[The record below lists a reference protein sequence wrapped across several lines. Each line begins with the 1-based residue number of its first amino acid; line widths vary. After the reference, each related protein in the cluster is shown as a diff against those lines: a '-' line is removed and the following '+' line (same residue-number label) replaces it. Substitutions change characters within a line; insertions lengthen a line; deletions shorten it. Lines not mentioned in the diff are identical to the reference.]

1 MTSSLTSGPPDR
13 EGNRVAVGRVTRAH
27 GVHGEVSILVL
38 SEVEERFSPGSRL
51 HLEDGRALTVGSSR
65 PHHSA
70 LLVRFEEI
78 PDRTAAEPLA
88 GAYLFVPASAVPDA
102 PEGSFWPHELEGSE
116 VVTATGRSFGRIAD
130 VIASP
135 ANDVWVVRDG
145 DRETLIPA
153 LRDVVVSV
161 DTKAR
166 RVVVREVPGLTTDG
180 DE

>member
-1 MTSSLTSGPPDR
+1 MT
-13 EGNRVAVGRVTRAH
+13 
-27 GVHGEVSILVL
+27 VL
-38 SEVEERFSPGSRL
+38 SEVEARFSPGSIL
-51 HLEDGRALTVGSSR
+51 QLEDGRAMTVVSSR
-65 PHHSA
+65 PDRGK
-70 LLVRFEEI
+70 LLVRFEDVT
-78 PDRTAAEPLA
+78 DRTAAEPLV